1 MNQLVQRLFIS
12 VVFFLPCVLLAQTYP
27 ERPVRVVVSYSAGA
41 TNDIVAR
48 AVAQRLSVA
57 FKQNF
62 FVENRVGGNGTIGT
76 GFVAK
81 EPAEGYNL
89 LLGNTSILAIHP
101 SLFSSL
107 PYDPV
112 KDFQAV
118 SILAE
123 SPTVLVVNAAVPVRT
138 VKELVAYSK
147 ANPKLVAYGSPGT
160 GTPFHLSGELFN
172 SQTGT
177 SMLHVPYKGAAPA
190 VVDLL
195 GGQIQVMFDNLPN
208 VLNHIRSGKLRA
220 LAVTSD
226 ARLSQLPD
234 VPTMAEAGFAG
245 AESSSF
251 FAFVVAKGTPATI
264 VQTLSAKIAEIMR
277 EPAIK
282 SQLSDLGAIPV
293 GNTPAQAAQYLN
305 EQVVKW
311 TKVVKAS
318 GAKADL

>member
-1 MNQLVQRLFIS
+1 
-12 VVFFLPCVLLAQTYP
+12 
-27 ERPVRVVVSYSAGA
+27 
-41 TNDIVAR
+41 
-48 AVAQRLSVA
+48 
-57 FKQNF
+57 
-62 FVENRVGGNGTIGT
+62 
-76 GFVAK
+76 VAK
-81 EPAEGYNL
+81 EPADGYNL

-251 FAFVVAKGTPATI
+251 FAFVVAKGTPAAI
-264 VQTLSAKIAEIMR
+264 VQTLSTKIAEIMR

-293 GNTPAQAAQYLN
+293 GNTPAQAAQYVN

>member
-1 MNQLVQRLFIS
+1 MNQLVQRLFVS
-12 VVFFLPCVLLAQTYP
+12 VALFLPCVLWAQAYP

-62 FVENRVGGNGTIGT
+62 FVENKVGGNGTIGA

-81 EPAEGYNL
+81 EPADGYNL
-89 LLGNTSILAIHP
+89 LLGNTSILGIHP
-101 SLFSSL
+101 SLFPSL
-107 PYDPV
+107 SYDPV

-123 SPTVLVVNAAVPVRT
+123 SPTVLVVNAAMPVRT

-147 ANPKLVAYGSPGT
+147 ANPKSVAYGSPGT

-220 LAVTSD
+220 LVVTSD
-226 ARLSQLPD
+226 ARLSQLPE
-234 VPTMAEAGFAG
+234 VPTMAEAGLSG

-251 FAFVVAKGTPATI
+251 FAFVVAKGTPASI
-264 VQTLSAKIAEIMR
+264 VQTLSAKIAEVMR
-277 EPAIK
+277 DPAIK

-293 GNTPAQAAQYLN
+293 GNTPAQATQYLN
-305 EQVVKW
+305 DQVIKW

>member
-1 MNQLVQRLFIS
+1 MNQLLSRLIFTFICFIPLF
-12 VVFFLPCVLLAQTYP
+12 VAAQQYP

-62 FVENRVGGNGTIGT
+62 FVDNKVGGNGTIGT
-76 GFVAK
+76 GFVAR
-81 EPAEGYNL
+81 ESADGYNL
-89 LLGNTSILAIHP
+89 LLGNTSTLAIHP
-101 SLFSSL
+101 SLFNSL
-107 PYDPV
+107 PYDPT

-123 SPTVLVVNAAVPVRT
+123 SPTVLVVNSSLPVRT

-147 ANPKLVAYGSPGT
+147 ANSKSVAYGSPGT

-177 SMLHVPYKGAAPA
+177 TMLHVPYKGAAPA
-190 VVDLL
+190 VLDLL
-195 GGQIQVMFDNLPN
+195 SGQIQVMFDNLPN

-220 LAVTSD
+220 LAVTSE
-226 ARLSQLPD
+226 ARLTQLPD

-251 FAFVVAKGTPATI
+251 FAFVVAKGTSPAI
-264 VQTLSAKIAEIMR
+264 VQSLSVKIAEIMR

-282 SQLSDLGAIPV
+282 AQLTELGAIPV
-293 GNTPAQAAQYLN
+293 GNTPAQATQYIS

-318 GAKADL
+318 GAKADI

>member
-1 MNQLVQRLFIS
+1 MNQLIQRLFVS
-12 VVFFLPCVLLAQTYP
+12 VALFLPCVLWAQAYP

-62 FVENRVGGNGTIGT
+62 FVENKVGGNGTIGA

-81 EPAEGYNL
+81 EPADGYNL
-89 LLGNTSILAIHP
+89 LLGNTSILGIHP
-101 SLFSSL
+101 SLFPSL
-107 PYDPV
+107 SYDPV

-123 SPTVLVVNAAVPVRT
+123 SPTVLVVNAAMPVRT

-147 ANPKLVAYGSPGT
+147 ANPKSVAYGSPGT

-220 LAVTSD
+220 LVVTSD
-226 ARLSQLPD
+226 ARLSQLPE
-234 VPTMAEAGFAG
+234 VPTMAEAGLSG

-251 FAFVVAKGTPATI
+251 FAFVVAKGTPASI
-264 VQTLSAKIAEIMR
+264 VQTLSAKIAEVMR
-277 EPAIK
+277 DPAIK

-293 GNTPAQAAQYLN
+293 GNTPAQATQYLN
-305 EQVVKW
+305 DQVIKW

>member
-1 MNQLVQRLFIS
+1 MNQLIQRLFTS

-48 AVAQRLSVA
+48 AVAQRLSIA

-81 EPAEGYNL
+81 EPADGYNL

-251 FAFVVAKGTPATI
+251 FAFVVAKGTPAAI
-264 VQTLSAKIAEIMR
+264 VQTLSTKIAEIMR

-293 GNTPAQAAQYLN
+293 GNTPAQAAQYVN

>member
-251 FAFVVAKGTPATI
+251 FAFVVAKGTPAAI
-264 VQTLSAKIAEIMR
+264 VQTLSTKIAEIMR

>member
-1 MNQLVQRLFIS
+1 MRQIFSSLFFALTFLIS
-12 VVFFLPCVLLAQTYP
+12 MIAAAQQYP

-48 AVAQRLSVA
+48 AVAQRLTVA

-62 FVENRVGGNGTIGT
+62 FVENKVGGNGTIGT
-76 GFVAK
+76 GFVAR
-81 EPAEGYNL
+81 EPADGYNL
-89 LLGNTSILAIHP
+89 LLGNTSTLAIHP

-107 PYDPV
+107 PYDPT

-123 SPTVLVVNAAVPVRT
+123 SPTVLVVNAALPVRT

-147 ANPKLVAYGSPGT
+147 ANAKSVAYGSPGT

-177 SMLHVPYKGAAPA
+177 TMLHVPYKGAAPA
-190 VVDLL
+190 VIDLL

-226 ARLSQLPD
+226 VRLSQLPD

-251 FAFVVAKGTPATI
+251 FAFVVAKGTPPAI
-264 VQTLSAKIAEIMR
+264 VQSLSAKISEIMR

-282 SQLSDLGAIPV
+282 SQLTDLGAIPV
-293 GNTPAQAAQYLN
+293 GNTPAQATQYISDQLT
-305 EQVVKW
+305 KW

-318 GAKADL
+318 GAKADI

>member
-1 MNQLVQRLFIS
+1 MNQLVQSLFVS
-12 VVFFLPCVLLAQTYP
+12 VALFLPCVLWAQAYP

-62 FVENRVGGNGTIGT
+62 FVENKVGGNGTIGA

-81 EPAEGYNL
+81 EPADGYNL
-89 LLGNTSILAIHP
+89 LLGNTSILGIHP
-101 SLFSSL
+101 SLFPSL
-107 PYDPV
+107 SYDPV

-123 SPTVLVVNAAVPVRT
+123 SPTVLVVNAAMPVRT

-147 ANPKLVAYGSPGT
+147 ANPKSVAYGSPGT

-220 LAVTSD
+220 LVVTSD
-226 ARLSQLPD
+226 ARLSQLPE
-234 VPTMAEAGFAG
+234 VPTMAEAGLSG

-251 FAFVVAKGTPATI
+251 FAFVVAKGTPASI
-264 VQTLSAKIAEIMR
+264 VQTLSAKIAEVMR
-277 EPAIK
+277 DPAIK

-293 GNTPAQAAQYLN
+293 GNTPAQATQYLN
-305 EQVVKW
+305 DQVIKW

>member
-1 MNQLVQRLFIS
+1 MNQLVKRLFIS
-12 VVFFLPCVLLAQTYP
+12 VVFFLPCVLWAQTYP

-81 EPAEGYNL
+81 EPADGYNL

-112 KDFQAV
+112 KDFQVV

-123 SPTVLVVNAAVPVRT
+123 SPTVLVVNASVPVRT

-177 SMLHVPYKGAAPA
+177 SILHVPYKGAAPA

-226 ARLSQLPD
+226 ARLSQLPE

-251 FAFVVAKGTPATI
+251 FAFVVAKGTPANI
-264 VQTLSAKIAEIMR
+264 VQTLSAKIAEVMR

-293 GNTPAQAAQYLN
+293 GNTPAQAAQYVN

>member
-293 GNTPAQAAQYLN
+293 GNTPAQAAQYVN

>member
-138 VKELVAYSK
+138 VKELVTYSK

-251 FAFVVAKGTPATI
+251 FAFVVAKGTPAAI
-264 VQTLSAKIAEIMR
+264 VQTLSTKIAEIMR

>member
-1 MNQLVQRLFIS
+1 MNQLIQRLFIS
-12 VVFFLPCVLLAQTYP
+12 VAFFLPCMLLAQSYP

-48 AVAQRLSVA
+48 AVAQRLSIA

-81 EPAEGYNL
+81 EPADGYNL

-251 FAFVVAKGTPATI
+251 FAFVVAKGTPAAI
-264 VQTLSAKIAEIMR
+264 VQTLSTKIAEIMR

-293 GNTPAQAAQYLN
+293 GNTPAQAAQYVN

>member
-1 MNQLVQRLFIS
+1 
-12 VVFFLPCVLLAQTYP
+12 
-27 ERPVRVVVSYSAGA
+27 
-41 TNDIVAR
+41 
-48 AVAQRLSVA
+48 
-57 FKQNF
+57 
-62 FVENRVGGNGTIGT
+62 
-76 GFVAK
+76 
-81 EPAEGYNL
+81 
-89 LLGNTSILAIHP
+89 
-101 SLFSSL
+101 
-107 PYDPV
+107 
-112 KDFQAV
+112 
-118 SILAE
+118 
-123 SPTVLVVNAAVPVRT
+123 
-138 VKELVAYSK
+138 
-147 ANPKLVAYGSPGT
+147 
-160 GTPFHLSGELFN
+160 
-172 SQTGT
+172 
-177 SMLHVPYKGAAPA
+177 MLHVPYKGAAPA

-251 FAFVVAKGTPATI
+251 FAFVVAKGTPAAI

-282 SQLSDLGAIPV
+282 VQLSDLGAIPI
-293 GNTPAQAAQYLN
+293 GNTPAQATLYLN
-305 EQVVKW
+305 EQVLKW

>member
-1 MNQLVQRLFIS
+1 MGLIFSRWMVSLMCSLPFA
-12 VVFFLPCVLLAQTYP
+12 VFAQSYP

-48 AVAQRLSVA
+48 LVAQRLSTA

-81 EPAEGYNL
+81 EPADGYNI
-89 LLGNTSILAIHP
+89 LLGNTSTLAIHP
-101 SLFSSL
+101 SLFASL
-107 PYDPV
+107 SYDPT

-123 SPTVLVVNAAVPVRT
+123 SPTVLVVNTALPVQT

-147 ANPKLVAYGSPGT
+147 ANAKSVAYGSPGA

-177 SMLHVPYKGAAPA
+177 TMLHVPYKGAAPA

-208 VLNHIRSGKLRA
+208 VLSHIRSGKLRA

-226 ARLSQLPD
+226 APLSQLPD
-234 VPTMAEAGFAG
+234 VPTIAKAGFAG

-251 FAFVVAKGTPATI
+251 FAFVVARGTPPAI
-264 VQTLSAKIAEIMR
+264 VQTLSNKIAEIMQ
-277 EPAIK
+277 EPAMK
-282 SQLSDLGAIPV
+282 AQLTDLGAIAV
-293 GNTPAQAAQYLN
+293 GNTPAQATQYLN

>member
-1 MNQLVQRLFIS
+1 MNQLVQRLFVS
-12 VVFFLPCVLLAQTYP
+12 VALFLPCVLWAQAYP

-62 FVENRVGGNGTIGT
+62 FVENKVGGNGTIGA

-81 EPAEGYNL
+81 EPADGYNL
-89 LLGNTSILAIHP
+89 LLGNTSILGIHP
-101 SLFSSL
+101 SLFPSL
-107 PYDPV
+107 SYDPV

-123 SPTVLVVNAAVPVRT
+123 SPTVLVVNAAMPVRT
-138 VKELVAYSK
+138 VKDLVAYSK
-147 ANPKLVAYGSPGT
+147 ANPKSVAYGSPGT

-220 LAVTSD
+220 LVVTSD
-226 ARLSQLPD
+226 ARLSQLPE
-234 VPTMAEAGFAG
+234 VPTMAEAGLSG

-251 FAFVVAKGTPATI
+251 FAFVVAKGTPSSI
-264 VQTLSAKIAEIMR
+264 VQTLSAKIAEVMR
-277 EPAIK
+277 DPSIK

-293 GNTPAQAAQYLN
+293 GNTPAQATQYLN
-305 EQVVKW
+305 DQVIKW

>member
-1 MNQLVQRLFIS
+1 MNQLLSRLFFTFICFIPLF
-12 VVFFLPCVLLAQTYP
+12 VAAQQYP

-62 FVENRVGGNGTIGT
+62 FVDNKVGGNGTIGT
-76 GFVAK
+76 GFVAR
-81 EPAEGYNL
+81 ESADGYNL
-89 LLGNTSILAIHP
+89 LLGNTSTLAIHP
-101 SLFSSL
+101 SLFNSL
-107 PYDPV
+107 PYDPT

-123 SPTVLVVNAAVPVRT
+123 SPTVLVVNSSLPVRT

-147 ANPKLVAYGSPGT
+147 ANSKSVAYGSPGT

-177 SMLHVPYKGAAPA
+177 TMLHVPYKGAAPA
-190 VVDLL
+190 VLDLL
-195 GGQIQVMFDNLPN
+195 SGQIQVMFDNLPN

-220 LAVTSD
+220 LAVTSE
-226 ARLSQLPD
+226 ARLTQLPD

-251 FAFVVAKGTPATI
+251 FAFVVAKGTSPAI
-264 VQTLSAKIAEIMR
+264 VQSLSVKIAEIMR

-282 SQLSDLGAIPV
+282 AQLTELGAIPV
-293 GNTPAQAAQYLN
+293 GNTPAQATQYIS

-318 GAKADL
+318 GAKADI

>member
-1 MNQLVQRLFIS
+1 MNQLIQRLFIS

-48 AVAQRLSVA
+48 AVAQRLSIA

-81 EPAEGYNL
+81 EPADGYNL

>member
-138 VKELVAYSK
+138 VKELVTYSK

>member
-138 VKELVAYSK
+138 VKELVTYSK

-251 FAFVVAKGTPATI
+251 FAFVVAKGTPAAI
-264 VQTLSAKIAEIMR
+264 VQTLSTKIAEIMR

-293 GNTPAQAAQYLN
+293 GNTPAQAAQYVN

>member
-1 MNQLVQRLFIS
+1 MNQLIQRLFIS

-48 AVAQRLSVA
+48 AVAQRLSIA

-81 EPAEGYNL
+81 EPADGYNL

-251 FAFVVAKGTPATI
+251 FAFVVAKGTPAAI
-264 VQTLSAKIAEIMR
+264 VQTLSTKIAEIMR

-293 GNTPAQAAQYLN
+293 GNTPAQAAQYVN

>member
-1 MNQLVQRLFIS
+1 MHQIVQRLFVS
-12 VVFFLPCVLLAQTYP
+12 LVLFFPYLLWAQNYP

-62 FVENRVGGNGTIGT
+62 FVENRVGGNGTIGS

-81 EPAEGYNL
+81 EPADGYNL
-89 LLGNTSILAIHP
+89 LLGNTSILGIHP
-101 SLFSSL
+101 SLFASL

-123 SPTVLVVNAAVPVRT
+123 SPTVLVVNAAMPVLT
-138 VKELVAYSK
+138 VKELVAFSK
-147 ANPKLVAYGSPGT
+147 ANPKSVAYGSPGT

-195 GGQIQVMFDNLPN
+195 GGQIQAMFDNLPN

-251 FAFVVAKGTPATI
+251 FAFVVAKGTPAAI

-282 SQLSDLGAIPV
+282 VQLADLGAIPI
-293 GNTPAQAAQYLN
+293 GNTPAQASLYLN
-305 EQVVKW
+305 EQVLKW

>member
-1 MNQLVQRLFIS
+1 MHQIVQRLFVS
-12 VVFFLPCVLLAQTYP
+12 LVLFFPYLLWAQNYP

-62 FVENRVGGNGTIGT
+62 FVENRVGGNGTIGS

-81 EPAEGYNL
+81 EPADGYNL
-89 LLGNTSILAIHP
+89 LLGNTSILGIHP
-101 SLFSSL
+101 SLFGSL

-123 SPTVLVVNAAVPVRT
+123 SPTVLVVNAAMPVLT
-138 VKELVAYSK
+138 VKELVAFSK
-147 ANPKLVAYGSPGT
+147 ANPKSVAYGSPGT

-195 GGQIQVMFDNLPN
+195 GGQIQAMFDNLPN

-251 FAFVVAKGTPATI
+251 FAFVVAKGTPAAI

-282 SQLSDLGAIPV
+282 VQLADLGAIPI
-293 GNTPAQAAQYLN
+293 GNTPAQASLYLN
-305 EQVVKW
+305 EQVLKW

>member
-1 MNQLVQRLFIS
+1 MNPLLSRLFFTFICFIPLF
-12 VVFFLPCVLLAQTYP
+12 VAAQQYP

-62 FVENRVGGNGTIGT
+62 FVDNKVGGNGTIGT
-76 GFVAK
+76 GFVAR
-81 EPAEGYNL
+81 ESADGYNL
-89 LLGNTSILAIHP
+89 LLGNTSTLAIHP
-101 SLFSSL
+101 SLFNSL
-107 PYDPV
+107 PYDPT

-123 SPTVLVVNAAVPVRT
+123 SPTVLVVNSSLPVRT

-147 ANPKLVAYGSPGT
+147 ANSKSVAYGSPGT

-177 SMLHVPYKGAAPA
+177 TMLHVPYKGAAPA
-190 VVDLL
+190 VLDLL
-195 GGQIQVMFDNLPN
+195 SGQIQVMFDNLPN

-220 LAVTSD
+220 LAVTSE
-226 ARLSQLPD
+226 ARLTQLPD

-251 FAFVVAKGTPATI
+251 FAFVVAKGTSPAI
-264 VQTLSAKIAEIMR
+264 VQSLSVKIAEIMR

-282 SQLSDLGAIPV
+282 AQLTELGAIPV
-293 GNTPAQAAQYLN
+293 GNTPAQATQYIS

-318 GAKADL
+318 GAKADI

>member
-1 MNQLVQRLFIS
+1 MNQLLNRLFLTLTCFMPML
-12 VVFFLPCVLLAQTYP
+12 VAAQQYP

-48 AVAQRLSVA
+48 AVAQRLSVV

-62 FVENRVGGNGTIGT
+62 FVDNKVGGNGTIGT
-76 GFVAK
+76 GFVAR
-81 EPAEGYNL
+81 EPADGYNL
-89 LLGNTSILAIHP
+89 LLGNTSTLGIHP
-101 SLFSSL
+101 SLFPSL
-107 PYDPV
+107 PYDPT

-123 SPTVLVVNAAVPVRT
+123 SPTVLVVNAALPVRT

-147 ANPKLVAYGSPGT
+147 ANPKSVAYGSPGT

-177 SMLHVPYKGAAPA
+177 TMLHVPYKGAAPA

-220 LAVTSD
+220 LAVTSES
-226 ARLSQLPD
+226 RLGQLPD
-234 VPTMAEAGFAG
+234 VPTMAESGFAG

-251 FAFVVAKGTPATI
+251 FAFVVAKGTPAAI
-264 VQTLSAKIAEIMR
+264 VQNLSAKIAEIMR

-282 SQLSDLGAIPV
+282 AQLTDLGAIPV
-293 GNTPAQAAQYLN
+293 GNTPVQATQYLN
-305 EQVVKW
+305 DQVVKW

-318 GAKADL
+318 GAKADI

>member
-208 VLNHIRSGKLRA
+208 VLKWQ
-220 LAVTSD
+220 VTRFGCD
-226 ARLSQLPD
+226 FRC
-234 VPTMAEAGFAG
+234 
-245 AESSSF
+245 
-251 FAFVVAKGTPATI
+251 AF
-264 VQTLSAKIAEIMR
+264 
-277 EPAIK
+277 EPAARCAYH
-282 SQLSDLGAIPV
+282 G
-293 GNTPAQAAQYLN
+293 
-305 EQVVKW
+305 
-311 TKVVKAS
+311 
-318 GAKADL
+318 

>member
-1 MNQLVQRLFIS
+1 MNQLVKRLFVA
-12 VVFFLPCVLLAQTYP
+12 VVFFLPCLLWAQTYP

-81 EPAEGYNL
+81 EPADGYNL

-101 SLFSSL
+101 TLFSSL

-123 SPTVLVVNAAVPVRT
+123 SPTVLVVNASVPVRT

-177 SMLHVPYKGAAPA
+177 TMLHVPYKGAAPA

-251 FAFVVAKGTPATI
+251 FAFVVAKGTPANI
-264 VQTLSAKIAEIMR
+264 VQTLSAKIAEVMR

-293 GNTPAQAAQYLN
+293 GNTPAQATQYVN
-305 EQVVKW
+305 EQVLKW

>member
-220 LAVTSD
+220 LVVTSD

-251 FAFVVAKGTPATI
+251 FAFVVAKGTPAAI

-282 SQLSDLGAIPV
+282 VQLSDLGAIPI
-293 GNTPAQAAQYLN
+293 GNTPAQATLYLN
-305 EQVVKW
+305 EQVLKW

>member
-1 MNQLVQRLFIS
+1 MNQLVQRLCVA
-12 VVFFLPCVLLAQTYP
+12 VVLFLPCALWAQTYP
-27 ERPVRVVVSYSAGA
+27 ERPVRVVVSYTAGA

-62 FVENRVGGNGTIGT
+62 YVENKAGGNGTIGA

-81 EPAEGYNL
+81 EPADGYNL
-89 LLGNTSILAIHP
+89 LLGNTSILGIHP
-101 SLFSSL
+101 SLFPAL

-123 SPTVLVVNAAVPVRT
+123 SPTVLVVNAALPVRT

-147 ANPKLVAYGSPGT
+147 ANPKAVAYGSPGT

-220 LAVTSD
+220 LVVTSD

-251 FAFVVAKGTPATI
+251 FAFVVAKGTPAPL
-264 VQTLSAKIAEIMR
+264 VQTLSAKIADIMR
-277 EPAIK
+277 EPTIK
-282 SQLSDLGAIPV
+282 AQLSDLGAIAV
-293 GNTPAQAAQYLN
+293 GNTPAQATLYLN
-305 EQVVKW
+305 EQVLKW

-318 GAKADL
+318 GVKADL

>member
-1 MNQLVQRLFIS
+1 MLQLVQRLFVP
-12 VVFFLPCVLLAQTYP
+12 VVFFLPSLMWAQSYP

-62 FVENRVGGNGTIGT
+62 FVENKAGGNGTIGA

-81 EPAEGYNL
+81 EPADGYNL
-89 LLGNTSILAIHP
+89 LLGNTSILGIHP
-101 SLFSSL
+101 SLFPSL
-107 PYDPV
+107 TYDPV

-123 SPTVLVVNAAVPVRT
+123 SPTVLVVNAAMPVRT

-147 ANPKLVAYGSPGT
+147 ANPKSVAYGSPGT

-220 LAVTSD
+220 LVVTSD

-251 FAFVVAKGTPATI
+251 FAFVVPKGTPAP
-264 VQTLSAKIAEIMR
+264 VLQALSAKIAEIMR

-282 SQLSDLGAIPV
+282 AQLSDLGAIPV
-293 GNTPAQAAQYLN
+293 GNTPAQATQYLN
-305 EQVVKW
+305 EQVLKW

-318 GAKADL
+318 GVKADL